1 MMIAEYQAASEQGVS
16 LAELRLDYLRRE
28 PDFKRLLER
37 RGCPVIATCRRPQDG
52 GRFGGPEDKRLL
64 ILRFAI
70 AAGVEYVDLETSIA
84 KKIPRF
90 GKTKRIVSYHNF
102 QTTPQNLSSIH
113 QEMTDL
119 DPDIIKI
126 VTLAEQPSDNV
137 RMLQLV
143 QSSSVPMVGFCMG
156 DLGVPSR
163 VLCGKYGAPF
173 SYAAFNRERI
183 LAPGQLSLEELRD
196 VYHYDDVNVDTEI
209 FGVIGDP
216 VAHSLSPLIH
226 NTAFRHSKMNRVYL
240 PFRVPLED
248 LKSFFKEMEWLK
260 IKGLSV
266 TIPHKEATVECVQ
279 QADGAV
285 RIVGALN
292 TMMRRDGDWEGH
304 NTDYR
309 AAMASLEAKLGA
321 QAGDSAPLSGKQ
333 VLVMGAGGVARA
345 IAFGL
350 VRRGALVTITNR
362 NKDRGSNLARDVGC
376 RYVEWPRRMATL
388 SDVLINCTPVGMFP
402 EVDDIPIPPG
412 YLREGMVVFDTI
424 YNPENTLLI
433 KEARVRGCIVV
444 SGVDMFVRQAILQ
457 FQIFTEQE
465 APEEL
470 MAKVVRRALSPVRS
484 VVAVGEEE

>member
-1 MMIAEYQAASEQGVS
+1 
-16 LAELRLDYLRRE
+16 
-28 PDFKRLLER
+28 
-37 RGCPVIATCRRPQDG
+37 
-52 GRFGGPEDKRLL
+52 
-64 ILRFAI
+64 
-70 AAGVEYVDLETSIA
+70 
-84 KKIPRF
+84 
-90 GKTKRIVSYHNF
+90 
-102 QTTPQNLSSIH
+102 
-113 QEMTDL
+113 
-119 DPDIIKI
+119 
-126 VTLAEQPSDNV
+126 
-137 RMLQLV
+137 
-143 QSSSVPMVGFCMG
+143 
-156 DLGVPSR
+156 
-163 VLCGKYGAPF
+163 
-173 SYAAFNRERI
+173 
-183 LAPGQLSLEELRD
+183 
-196 VYHYDDVNVDTEI
+196 
-209 FGVIGDP
+209 
-216 VAHSLSPLIH
+216 
-226 NTAFRHSKMNRVYL
+226 
-240 PFRVPLED
+240 
-248 LKSFFKEMEWLK
+248 
-260 IKGLSV
+260 
-266 TIPHKEATVECVQ
+266 
-279 QADGAV
+279 
-285 RIVGALN
+285 
-292 TMMRRDGDWEGH
+292 MRRDGDWEGH